1 MTLVNVVAVVSC
13 EDLCILGGR
22 GRGGGP
28 IRDTVVWII
37 ECVLFVFCIM

>member
-22 GRGGGP
+22 GGGGSHKGYSGV
-28 IRDTVVWII
+28 DN
-37 ECVLFVFCIM
+37 

>member
-1 MTLVNVVAVVSC
+1 MTVVNVVAVVSC
-13 EDLCILGGR
+13 EDVCILGGR
-22 GRGGGP
+22 GGGGP